1 MDAYILA
8 SLNNATHMAQNCL
21 LAEMFSASFMF
32 TKYGETARTF
42 FMYQNYSMR
51 YQIEFQIQNILY

>member
-51 YQIEFQIQNILY
+51 YQIE